1 MGMDMLAM
9 KQEGAVAA
17 IKAVKRARRLAEALG
32 LSAVAIHD
40 WKRRGIPAERVL
52 SVEAV
57 TGVSRHVLRPDL
69 YPRDGR

>member
-32 LSAVAIHD
+32 LSAVAIHG
-40 WKRRGIPAERVL
+40 WKHRGIPAERVL
-52 SVEAV
+52 SVEAA

-69 YPRDGR
+69 YPRDGQ